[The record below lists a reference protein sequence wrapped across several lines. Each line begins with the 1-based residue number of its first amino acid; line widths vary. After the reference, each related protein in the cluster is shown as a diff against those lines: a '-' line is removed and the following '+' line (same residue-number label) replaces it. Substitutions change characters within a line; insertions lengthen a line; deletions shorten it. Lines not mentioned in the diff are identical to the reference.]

1 MLSWRVGL
9 RSNNKTTDSK
19 SEEAIMPERRIKI
32 PYPLPNSPPR
42 DGWEVQVR
50 ESTEK
55 WSEVTLEDGTV
66 LRIKLTVLAAV
77 RIEGEYDPE
86 GNPAYSLKMNPMVTT
101 VNSDPRLRRPGNAP
115 GVH

>member
-1 MLSWRVGL
+1 
-9 RSNNKTTDSK
+9 
-19 SEEAIMPERRIKI
+19 MPERRIKI
-32 PYPLPNSPPR
+32 PYPFPNSPPR

-66 LRIKLTVLAAV
+66 LRLKMTVLGAV
-77 RIEGEYDPE
+77 RIEGEFDPD
-86 GNPAYSLKMNPMVTT
+86 GNPAYSLKMNPIVTT
-101 VNSDPRLRRPGNAP
+101 VNSDPRLRRPANAP